1 MSLSSCSATCERE
14 WERHWVPKG
23 LYSVAS
29 RGRRSVPLPAQV
41 AVTISLSIEHRT
53 MDGSLHL
60 EATSASAAVP
70 PPPSGVRGLEDV
82 EQHGPALPL
91 RLRPEP
97 PAHLPGGFR
106 GPFAAVLAAPR
117 RRGKVELSRS
127 LAFSRQ
133 RQQRAALRGDGGRLR
148 RRRARRRRDRAR
160 RRRRCGAARR
170 GRRRRMRRRRRS
182 RCALLDDLLLSVDP
196 PSPSPQLDHR
206 SPARGLR
213 ENHLKWTTKQRARL
227 LSHSLTHSLTSPL
240 AFAHLAVENVLAE
253 EALSLVPVRVPEHGV
268 PFYPPVLEL
277 AVENISVLIPV
288 GEGSKRN
295 METCHM
301 MTRIIWPWLSLWP
314 QRPPRGRGIVSN
326 HFRLCGTV
334 STIFITE

>member
-1 MSLSSCSATCERE
+1 MD
-14 WERHWVPKG
+14 
-23 LYSVAS
+23 YSPQVITMEIAYLIFVTNTTA
-29 RGRRSVPLPAQV
+29 RCTRPPRRPLFV
-41 AVTISLSIEHRT
+41 NRT
-53 MDGSLHL
+53 SNDGSLHH
-60 EATSASAAVP
+60 EATSASAAIP

-82 EQHGPALPL
+82 EQHGPTLPL

-97 PAHLPGGFR
+97 PAHLPGGFCD
-106 GPFAAVLAAPR
+106 PFAAVLAAPR

-127 LAFSRQ
+127 LAFSCQ
-133 RQQRAALRGDGGRLR
+133 RQQRAALRGEGGRRR
-148 RRRARRRRDRAR
+148 RRRARRRRDRV
-160 RRRRCGAARR
+160 RRRCGAARR
-170 GRRRRMRRRRRS
+170 GRRRRS
-182 RCALLDDLLLSVDP
+182 ACALLDDLLLSVDP

-213 ENHLKWTTKQRARL
+213 ENHLKWTTKQSAVTL
-227 LSHSLTHSLTSPL
+227 LFIHSLTSSL

-295 METCHM
+295 METGHV
-301 MTRIIWPWLSLWP
+301 MTRIIWQGGASCRIISSYAEQFQLFLSQNDL
-314 QRPPRGRGIVSN
+314 S
-326 HFRLCGTV
+326 HL
-334 STIFITE
+334 TISQK

>member
-1 MSLSSCSATCERE
+1 M
-14 WERHWVPKG
+14 PKG

-29 RGRRSVPLPAQV
+29 RGRRSVLLPAQV
-41 AVTISLSIEHRT
+41 AGTISLSIEHRT

-60 EATSASAAVP
+60 EATSASAAVPPPAPP

-127 LAFSRQ
+127 LAFSCQ

-148 RRRARRRRDRAR
+148 RRRATRRRDRAR
-160 RRRRCGAARR
+160 RRRQCGAARR

-182 RCALLDDLLLSVDP
+182 GCALLDDLLLSVDP

-213 ENHLKWTTKQRARL
+213 ENHLKWTTKQSARL
-227 LSHSLTHSLTSPL
+227 LSFTHSLTHSLHLSP
-240 AFAHLAVENVLAE
+240 
-253 EALSLVPVRVPEHGV
+253 SLTWPSRMFWLKKPSRWS
-268 PFYPPVLEL
+268 PFGYLNTACPSILP
-277 AVENISVLIPV
+277 S
-288 GEGSKRN
+288 
-295 METCHM
+295 
-301 MTRIIWPWLSLWP
+301 
-314 QRPPRGRGIVSN
+314 SN
-326 HFRLCGTV
+326 SPSRTFP
-334 STIFITE
+334 F